1 MECSLAADSA
11 PRSSVLPRRCRQSK
25 CADGVWGLV
34 RPSDLICPLS
44 VSVRNILR
52 VYRAEESES
61 QSQNMLG
68 KFFTMHSTSK
78 KARKGLT
85 PGRVFIENL
94 GY

>member
-11 PRSSVLPRRCRQSK
+11 PRSSVLPRCCRQSK

-44 VSVRNILR
+44 VSVRNNLH
-52 VYRAEESES
+52 VYRAEESEL
-61 QSQNMLG
+61 QSQNFLG
-68 KFFTMHSTSK
+68 KVFTLHSASK

-85 PGRVFIENL
+85 RSRVFIENL